1 MWASSWLGDS
11 ACFHIDTS
19 DRERRERA
27 TRWNSNVETFHR
39 RVIVPSFVP
48 SFAYLLLSRLAKT
61 STLDDPTTLLSV
73 VWTKDDLSFL
83 PGIFIK
89 YLFFFLL

>member
-39 RVIVPSFVP
+39 RVIVSSFVP
-48 SFAYLLLSRLAKT
+48 SFAYSF
-61 STLDDPTTLLSV
+61 V
-73 VWTKDDLSFL
+73 VVEASEDEY
-83 PGIFIK
+83 PRRRC
-89 YLFFFLL
+89 